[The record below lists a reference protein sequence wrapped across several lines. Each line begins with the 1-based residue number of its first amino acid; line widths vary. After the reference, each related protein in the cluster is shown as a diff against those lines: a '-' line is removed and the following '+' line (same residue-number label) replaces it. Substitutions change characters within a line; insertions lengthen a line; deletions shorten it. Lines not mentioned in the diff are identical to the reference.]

1 MIGYRIRDFTETPV
15 RLVLDEETYS
25 EWSDDRVRSELLRD
39 AELLADQ
46 IGTSVEI
53 QSPDGR
59 ELITVEIS

>member
-15 RLVLDEETYS
+15 RLVLDEDTYS